1 LVSNTSIIENS
12 GMGKLGQAPNM
23 EEVYS
28 DLSSWQ
34 AHVQDKPITLA
45 QEGKLEESDGDPEAA
60 INILKTW
67 VALEVLE
74 PTTFDEES
82 PGDLVASEEKLVRTV
97 RENVPLP
104 WENGGEKASKDNV
117 IFYHIII
124 GSIDFAESVQKLE
137 AKYGDKIQERK
148 EASGRVA
155 MASLVLDQEGRPS
168 GDGPGVSISSFA
180 WALPKALE
188 GDLEALANWPVQH
201 EPLEK
206 KFSDIFRKTDE
217 EMKFLPVTKEQL
229 AEAYEYL
236 ISALDL
242 EQDNLAKLV
251 RDDKIIIRIEQ
262 KNTKKKD
269 EDKAKKASDNE
280 EDQTKPKFP
289 LPLLFNSFYIN
300 DLIKARDNLIKAGDM
315 AADEE
320 GLANLLRYLRVKK
333 PKERHDILGNDA
345 LVAKIVAPCNIPL
358 ARWPSPGRHP
368 LVLLQQTAV
377 NLAMSRLR
385 NGGILAVNGPPGTG
399 KTTLLRDIV
408 AATVYERAKAMLA
421 FDDPANAF
429 KHKCEKNID
438 GYTANL
444 YELDAKLKGFE
455 IVVASSNN
463 KAVENISSALPGLDA
478 IAKDANS
485 LRYFNILSDIVFPDN
500 ENKTWG
506 MISAVLGN
514 SNNCSNVRDNFWY
527 HDDYGLMNYLDFIS
541 GRTPYVKEKDKHGR
555 VKRDKNGNEIKRK
568 PKFIAEL
575 NPPNSNAALKNWKVE
590 RANFEA
596 TRQRCEAKLKEL
608 ERLKGIID
616 TLDASPCARYA
627 NGELHNLLVLHQKK
641 RPNLFKRI
649 LKLSSFQKWNQT
661 GEKLAKYQEYK
672 NHIET
677 SHKEVK
683 PHFINESFFTQSS
696 KKRNCA
702 SPWCDA
708 AAQSLRDEL
717 FIAAMKLHQAFVEAA
732 AKPIRHNLNS
742 LMPRLGKR
750 DDQMDADIKEKMP
763 DLFSTFFLVVPV
775 ISTTFASVHKLL
787 KHIPN
792 DTLGLL
798 LIDEAGQAL
807 PQAAVGAIM
816 RCKRVVVTGDPL
828 QIEPIVTLPTGLTKA
843 LCKEFKVK
851 TSFNAPKASAQTLA
865 DAVSP
870 YYSSIMTS
878 KEERELGVPLLV
890 HRRCEAPMFGI
901 SNLIAYEGLM
911 VHEKAAKESPIRK
924 CLGGSKWFD
933 IEGKSKDKWCEEEGV
948 KVIELL
954 TKLKNNWVE
963 KPDNKRPDIYIVSP
977 FRNVVDK
984 MKKLIKGNHNL
995 YKWLCDSDENWLKKR
1010 VGTLHTFQ
1018 GREAEAVILVLGAQ
1032 RPSESGARIWA
1043 GETPNLLNVAVTR
1056 AKEAFYVV
1064 GNRSLWGEVGVF
1076 QELDKILPQ

>member
-1 LVSNTSIIENS
+1 
-12 GMGKLGQAPNM
+12 
-23 EEVYS
+23 
-28 DLSSWQ
+28 
-34 AHVQDKPITLA
+34 
-45 QEGKLEESDGDPEAA
+45 
-60 INILKTW
+60 
-67 VALEVLE
+67 
-74 PTTFDEES
+74 
-82 PGDLVASEEKLVRTV
+82 
-97 RENVPLP
+97 
-104 WENGGEKASKDNV
+104 
-117 IFYHIII
+117 
-124 GSIDFAESVQKLE
+124 
-137 AKYGDKIQERK
+137 
-148 EASGRVA
+148 
-155 MASLVLDQEGRPS
+155 
-168 GDGPGVSISSFA
+168 
-180 WALPKALE
+180 
-188 GDLEALANWPVQH
+188 
-201 EPLEK
+201 
-206 KFSDIFRKTDE
+206 
-217 EMKFLPVTKEQL
+217 
-229 AEAYEYL
+229 
-236 ISALDL
+236 
-242 EQDNLAKLV
+242 
-251 RDDKIIIRIEQ
+251 
-262 KNTKKKD
+262 
-269 EDKAKKASDNE
+269 
-280 EDQTKPKFP
+280 

-300 DLIKARDNLIKAGDM
+300 DLIKARDDLIKAGDM

-333 PKERHDILGNDA
+333 PKERHDILRNNA

-408 AATVYERAKAMLA
+408 AATLYERAKAMCK
-421 FDDPANAF
+421 FDKPANAF
-429 KHKCEKNID
+429 KHKCGKNIE
-438 GYTANL
+438 GYTVNL
-444 YELDAKLKGFE
+444 YELDEKLKGFE

-478 IAKDANS
+478 IAQDANN

-514 SNNCSNVRDNFWY
+514 SNNCYKFGKRFWY
-527 HDDYGLMNYLDFIS
+527 NKDYGLTHYFNFIAD
-541 GRTPYVKEKDKHGR
+541 GKVTLIEEKDR
-555 VKRDKNGNEIKRK
+555 NGNVINKRN
-568 PKFIAEL
+568 PKFLAEL
-575 NPPNSNAALKNWKVE
+575 NPPNSNAALKNWRVE

-596 TRQRCEAKLKEL
+596 TRRRCEAKLKEL

-616 TLDASPCARYA
+616 TLDASPYTHCSI
-627 NGELHNLLVLHQKK
+627 GEMQELLDLHWQK
-641 RPNLFKRI
+641 RPNFFKRI
-649 LKLSSFQKWNQT
+649 LRLSSFRKWYKI
-661 GEKLAKYQEYK
+661 GEELEECQEYK

-677 SHKEVK
+677 SHKEVE

-750 DDQMDADIKEKMP
+750 DDQMDPEIKDMMP
-763 DLFSTFFLVVPV
+763 DLFSTLFLVVPV

-843 LCKEFKVK
+843 LCREFKVK

-933 IEGKSKDKWCEEEGV
+933 IEGKLNDIRCKKEGKSKEKWCEEEGI

-995 YKWLCDSDENWLKKR
+995 YKWLCDSDENWLKER

-1032 RPSESGARIWA
+1032 RPGESGARIWA
-1043 GETPNLLNVAVTR
+1043 GESPNLLNVAVTR
-1056 AKEAFYVV
+1056 AKEVFYVV
-1064 GNRSLWGEVGVF
+1064 GNRSLWKGVGVF
-1076 QELDKILPQ
+1076 QELDNKIENHQNNS